1 MDKQQQVTA
10 IIVDDD
16 PLSSMHLHQLLLK
29 NAKEVSV
36 QLVCNQPA
44 EALYKIKELKPKLVF
59 LDVEMPG
66 MTGFELLKQIPEKD
80 FEVIFISSHDHYAI
94 RAIRFAALDY
104 ILKPVDPTALQEAVG
119 RAIEKIRL
127 SEKNDEN
134 FQFTP
139 AGKDDKPL
147 DLLAIPTMDG
157 LVFEKPNEIIYCEAS
172 DKYTKIFF
180 NGQKKQMLSS
190 KTLGDF
196 EDVLLASGFYR
207 IHHSYLVNLNHLQR
221 YIKGEGGQ
229 VVMSNGT
236 TLDVSR
242 RKKDKL
248 LQLVSR
254 F

>member
-1 MDKQQQVTA
+1 MEKPQQVTA

-16 PLSSMHLHQLLLK
+16 PLSSMHIHQLLLK

-36 QLVCNQPA
+36 QAVCNQPE
-44 EALYKIKELKPKLVF
+44 EALLKIRELRPQLIF

-66 MTGFELLKQIPEKD
+66 MTGFELLKQLPEKE
-80 FEVIFISSHDHYAI
+80 FETIFISSHDHYAI

-104 ILKPVDPTALQEAVG
+104 ILKPVDPTALQEAVS
-119 RAIEKIRL
+119 RAVEKIRL
-127 SEKNDEN
+127 
-134 FQFTP
+134 
-139 AGKDDKPL
+139 AGKQNNYTQLVPGVNDDKPL

-157 LVFEKPNEIIYCEAS
+157 LVFEKPNDIVYCEAS
-172 DKYTKIFF
+172 DKYTKVFF
-180 NGQKKQMLSS
+180 SQKKQMLSS
-190 KTLGDF
+190 RTLGDF
-196 EDVLLASGFYR
+196 EDVLVASGFYR
-207 IHHSYLVNLNHLQR
+207 IHHSYLVNLKHLQR

-229 VVMSNGT
+229 VVMSNGI

-242 RKKDKL
+242 RKKEKL

>member
-1 MDKQQQVTA
+1 MEKPQQVNA

-16 PLSSMHLHQLLLK
+16 SLSSMHLHQLLLK
-29 NAKEVSV
+29 NAKEITV
-36 QLVCNQPA
+36 QAVCNQPA
-44 EALYKIKELKPKLVF
+44 EAVMKIKELKPKLVF

-66 MTGFELLKQIPEKD
+66 MTGFELLKQLPEKE

-119 RAIEKIRL
+119 RAVEKIRCAGAKNSYIL
-127 SEKNDEN
+127 SPREDREE
-134 FQFTP
+134 
-139 AGKDDKPL
+139 KPL

-157 LVFEKPNEIIYCEAS
+157 LVFEKPDDIIYCEAS
-172 DKYTKIFF
+172 DKYTWVFF
-180 NGQKKQMLSS
+180 SQKKQMLSS
-190 KTLGDF
+190 RTLGDF
-196 EDVLLASGFYR
+196 EDVLLSSGFYR
-207 IHHSYLVNLNHLQR
+207 IHHSYLVNLNHLRR

-242 RKKDKL
+242 RKKERL
-248 LQLVSR
+248 LHLVST